1 MPTKEKK
8 HKRHAVD
15 SVSWS
20 QPKTPTE
27 KTPGRI
33 QRTDWIE
40 FFQDSRNLFP
50 NNLAEKARKA
60 STHHS
65 ILASKHVYTCGDDLM
80 YVDAAGEPYVP
91 GTDTEFDEYIE
102 KVNAKDESLYD
113 VFCDAVKDYIYTAN
127 ADLQAIRK
135 KIGDTGNIRVNIE
148 HMDTTN
154 VRVGKKDKDGIIGF
168 VYFSN
173 DHDWREVRIKRW
185 KKDQKQVTRLKVFK
199 AGAREEKSVIHIKEY
214 EPGFQYYGIPD
225 YIGALI
231 SIEIEYRIPKFN
243 LDRLDNGFMPSALVQ
258 LIGDPPDDM
267 TPKQYIEK
275 FVSSFTGE
283 GKTSKVIVELI
294 DDKEQA
300 ALIELFEAVKTG
312 DFTELQKLT
321 AENIISAHRWFP
333 ALAGLSIAGQLGSVQ
348 QILNE
353 YEIAHATVIPAY
365 RKAIIPSLNKLIAEA
380 GFDKRISGVKN
391 IMPIS
396 FLSSINFDKVVEKN
410 EGREALGLEKKD
422 KYDDQLI
429 DDSNGAKITVR

>member
-1 MPTKEKK
+1 MPEKQK
-8 HKRHAVD
+8 KFRRRGVE
-15 SVSWS
+15 SVSWE
-20 QPKTPTE
+20 QPKPPTE
-27 KTPGRI
+27 KTRERV

-40 FFQDSRNLFP
+40 FFRESRNLFP
-50 NNLAEKARKA
+50 NNLAERARKA

-65 ILASKHVYTCGDDLM
+65 ILASKHVYTCGDDLL
-80 YVDAAGEPYVP
+80 YVDSAGEPYVP
-91 GTDTEFDEYIE
+91 GTDKEFDEYIE

-113 VFCDAVKDYIYTAN
+113 VFCNAVKDYIYIAN
-127 ADLQAIRK
+127 ADFQAIRI
-135 KIGDTGNIRVNIE
+135 KIADTGKFRVNIE
-148 HMDTTN
+148 HMDSTN
-154 VRVGKKDKDGIIGF
+154 VRVGKKNKDGIIEF
-168 VYFSN
+168 IYFSN
-173 DHDWREVRIKRW
+173 DHDWRKVRIKRW
-185 KKDQKQVTRLKVFK
+185 KKDQKEVTRLKIFK
-199 AGAREEKSVIHIKEY
+199 AGTKEEKSVIHVKEY

-275 FVSSFTGE
+275 FISAFTGE
-283 GKTSKVIVELI
+283 DKTSKVIVELI

-300 ALIELFEAVKTG
+300 AIIKLFESVKTG

-321 AENIISAHRWFP
+321 TENIISAHRWFP
-333 ALAGLSIAGQLGSVQ
+333 ALAGLSIAGKLGSVQ

-365 RKAIIPSLNKLIAEA
+365 RKAIIPSLNKLIVEA

-396 FLSSINFDKVVEKN
+396 FLSSISFDKVVEKN
-410 EGREALGLEKKD
+410 EGRAALGLEEKT

-429 DDSNGAKITVR
+429 DDSNGAKITVT